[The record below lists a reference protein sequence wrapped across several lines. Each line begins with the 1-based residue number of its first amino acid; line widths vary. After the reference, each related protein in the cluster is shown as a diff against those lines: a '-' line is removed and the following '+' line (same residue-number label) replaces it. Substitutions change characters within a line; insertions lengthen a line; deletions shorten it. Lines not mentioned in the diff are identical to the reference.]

1 MSPSDYRYCSFC
13 HCITNM
19 PINAY
24 QLGSKQLSIR
34 LLCLSVSANTFTDI
48 YRVGIF
54 YQVISL
60 LIFVHPPYEN
70 CFMISVVYLSYS
82 TLATLKPFFKD
93 ITIDAK
99 LTTNSALLRNEG
111 TLAFVKRLLRTASY
125 FKLFKEKKTLLVEWQ
140 HYLISEE
147 LVSCELKIRDFFVF
161 VLRYHPPSSTLPS
174 LIGASAFAFKK
185 YPHKQYIFWKLNRS
199 RLLLI
204 PFKKWKY

>member
-82 TLATLKPFFKD
+82 TLATLKLF
-93 ITIDAK
+93 
-99 LTTNSALLRNEG
+99 
-111 TLAFVKRLLRTASY
+111 LRTLQSMQNSQPNLRCCEMREPWRLWKDFYVRLATSNCSRRK
-125 FKLFKEKKTLLVEWQ
+125 KLCWWNDNT
-140 HYLISEE
+140 ISF
-147 LVSCELKIRDFFVF
+147 LKN
-161 VLRYHPPSSTLPS
+161 SS
-174 LIGASAFAFKK
+174 AV
-185 YPHKQYIFWKLNRS
+185 N
-199 RLLLI
+199 
-204 PFKKWKY
+204 

>member
-54 YQVISL
+54 YQVTSL
-60 LIFVHPPYEN
+60 LIFVNPPYEN

-82 TLATLKPFFKD
+82 SLATLKPFFNN

-99 LTTNSALLRNEG
+99 LTTKMRCCEMREPWRLWKDFYVRLATSNSWRR
-111 TLAFVKRLLRTASY
+111 K
-125 FKLFKEKKTLLVEWQ
+125 KLCWWNDNA
-140 HYLISEE
+140 ISF
-147 LVSCELKIRDFFVF
+147 LKN
-161 VLRYHPPSSTLPS
+161 SS
-174 LIGASAFAFKK
+174 AV
-185 YPHKQYIFWKLNRS
+185 N
-199 RLLLI
+199 
-204 PFKKWKY
+204 